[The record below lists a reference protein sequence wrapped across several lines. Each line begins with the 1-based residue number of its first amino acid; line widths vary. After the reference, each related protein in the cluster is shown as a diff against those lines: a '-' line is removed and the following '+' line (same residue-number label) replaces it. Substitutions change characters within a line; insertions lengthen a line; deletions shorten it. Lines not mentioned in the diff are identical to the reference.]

1 MSVRTLTQVGTVL
14 NIQRASF
21 HDGPGV
27 RATVFFKGCPLR
39 CPWCHNPE
47 SLGFEPE
54 LLVRAERCLGCGAC
68 LEACPREDG
77 PLPAGSALGTLGC
90 ERCRRCAAV
99 CPSGAREIAG
109 RTMTVAEVLGEV
121 RRDRL
126 VYEESGGGVTF
137 SGGEPL
143 AQPAFL
149 LACLDACRD
158 DGLSTAVDTCGLA
171 PREVAE
177 AVADR
182 ADLLLWDL
190 KHLDPRRHEELTGAP
205 LAPILDNLA
214 AVASRGVPVWLRLP
228 IVPGHTDDEASLR
241 AAAGLATSLPAVR
254 RVSLLPYHRTGTGKL
269 GRLGRPGSLPEITA
283 PSPERMSEL
292 AALFGPSGIAVT
304 IGG

>member
-1 MSVRTLTQVGTVL
+1 VSAETCARTGTVL

-27 RATVFFKGCPLR
+27 RTTVFFKGCPLH

-47 SLGFEPE
+47 SLAFEPE
-54 LLVRAERCLGCGAC
+54 LWVWTERCLGCGAC
-68 LEACPREDG
+68 LEACPRQGG
-77 PLPAGSALGTLGC
+77 PLPAGTALGTLGC
-90 ERCRRCAAV
+90 EGCRRCVEA
-99 CPSGAREIAG
+99 CPSGARAIAG
-109 RTMTVAEVLGEV
+109 HSMTVAEVLEAV

-149 LACLDACRD
+149 LACLEACRR
-158 DGLSTAVDTCGLA
+158 DGLHTAVDTCGLA
-171 PREVAE
+171 RREVVE
-177 AVADR
+177 AVADH
-182 ADLLLWDL
+182 ANLLLWDL

-214 AVASRGVPVWLRLP
+214 AVAARGVPVWLRLP
-228 IVPGHTDDEASLR
+228 VVPGYTDDPASVR
-241 AAAGLATSLPAVR
+241 AAAALAASLPTIR
-254 RVSLLPYHRTGTGKL
+254 RVSLLPYHRTGTGKMSRL
-269 GRLGRPGSLPEITA
+269 GRLATPADIPTPA
-283 PSPERMSEL
+283 PTHLSEL
-292 AALFGPSGIAVT
+292 AAIFGTLGVPTT